1 MLLLGI
7 ALRQLNEPH
16 ANHLNPWIGLLSTP
30 ASCGLDDRRIEPGRR
45 HRCNRLV
52 AWTID
57 GSSQGRD
64 TGEAHRIPLDIVAE
78 ATRHGCYETAP
89 SIPEYTVADAT
100 FDTVTDPT
108 SDIRLHNPDQSQT
121 LKARHRRT

>member
-78 ATRHGCYETAP
+78 ATRHGCCETAP
-89 SIPEYTVADAT
+89 SIPEYAVADAT
-100 FDTVTDPT
+100 SDTVTDPT
-108 SDIRLHNPDQSQT
+108 SEIRDPRSDSIIQIKVKL
-121 LKARHRRT
+121 